1 DRPFLYEKL
10 TGREFLRFVSGLWGL
25 DGTKAESR
33 AEELLELFELSGWKD
48 TLVESYS
55 HGMRQKLLISSA
67 FVHGPELI
75 VVDEPMVGL
84 DPKAARLIKD
94 LLRSFVDQGGTVF
107 LSTHTLEVAE
117 ALCER
122 IAIIQEGAIRA
133 EGTMDEL
140 PAGGVGRLSM
150 PGAPGA
156 AGAPEGRAGR
166 RVGGLGQLLTPKLQ
180 AVRRRS
186 AEAAS
191 FGRVAAL
198 GTVGFMFWLVLFGM
212 IFRMLLYFR
221 GAAGIGEALA
231 IKLLGLILLAF
242 LSILLLSNVVTS
254 LSSFFLAQDMELLMA
269 SPVDGA
275 YVYGA
280 RLVETM
286 TQSSWMVALVMVPV
300 LTAYGIAYHGGLLFA
315 GVSMLALISLFV
327 LPAVVGSA
335 VTLVLVNVFPARR
348 ARDLLALIALFGAAA
363 IILLI
368 RLLRPEQLA
377 SPEGFRNLV
386 DFMAA
391 LRAPQ
396 SAWLPSEW
404 AAEAMTAPLTSG
416 RPDYFPLLLLVSTA
430 AAFVVLGAWLHARFF
445 AEGFSRAQE
454 GAALKED
461 GGRTDRRLVE
471 RLLVGRKVSTRAL
484 VAKDV
489 RTFFRDTTQWS
500 QLILLAVLVV
510 VYVYNIKV
518 LPLYTGER
526 VGFFLTNVV
535 SFLNLGLAGFVLAA
549 IAARFLF
556 PAISLEGRTLWLL
569 RSSPLDLRA
578 LVWTK
583 YWVGI
588 GPLLV
593 IALALTAG
601 TNWILRVGPFMM
613 TLSLLTIAI
622 VTFAVAALAL
632 GYGALFPRFDTD
644 NAADIPTGFG
654 GLLFMMTATA
664 YLGGMIALE
673 AWPVYAVLRARLDGV
688 PLGSGRIGGLV
699 TGLALA
705 LLLSGVA
712 IVVPLRIAVRR
723 TAELEP

>member
-1 DRPFLYEKL
+1 MAN
-10 TGREFLRFVSGLWGL
+10 G
-25 DGTKAESR
+25 
-33 AEELLELFELSGWKD
+33 
-48 TLVESYS
+48 
-55 HGMRQKLLISSA
+55 HGA
-67 FVHGPELI
+67 AWGPER
-75 VVDEPMVGL
+75 G
-84 DPKAARLIKD
+84 
-94 LLRSFVDQGGTVF
+94 S
-107 LSTHTLEVAE
+107 
-117 ALCER
+117 
-122 IAIIQEGAIRA
+122 
-133 EGTMDEL
+133 
-140 PAGGVGRLSM
+140 
-150 PGAPGA
+150 
-156 AGAPEGRAGR
+156 GR
-166 RVGGLGQLLTPKLQ
+166 RIGGLGHLLTPKLR
-180 AVRRRS
+180 AMRRRS
-186 AEAAS
+186 GEAAS
-191 FGRVAAL
+191 FGRVAVL
-198 GTVGFMFWLVLFGM
+198 GTVGFLFWLVLFGM

-221 GAAGIGEALA
+221 GAAGIGEVLA

-269 SPVDGA
+269 APVDGT

-280 RLVETM
+280 RLLETM

-300 LTAYGIAYHGGLLFA
+300 LTAYGIAYRGGLLFA
-315 GVSMLALISLFV
+315 GVSLVALVSFFV

-348 ARDLLALIALFGAAA
+348 ARDLLALMALFGAAA
-363 IILLI
+363 VILLI
-368 RLLRPEQLA
+368 RLLRPEQFA

-386 DFMAA
+386 DFVAA

-396 SAWLPSEW
+396 AAWLPSEW

-416 RPDYFPLLLLVSTA
+416 RADYFPLLLLVSTA
-430 AAFVVLGAWLHARFF
+430 AAFVVLGAWMHGRFF
-445 AEGFSRAQE
+445 PEGFSRAQE
-454 GAALKED
+454 GAALKES
-461 GGRTDRRLVE
+461 GERADRRLVE
-471 RLLVGRKVSTRAL
+471 RLLVGRKISTRAL

-518 LPLYTGER
+518 LPLFTGER

-549 IAARFLF
+549 ISARFLF

-588 GPLLV
+588 GPLLI

-613 TLSLLTIAI
+613 ALSLTTIAV
-622 VTFAVAALAL
+622 VTFAVAAMAL

-673 AWPVYAVLRARLDGV
+673 AWPVYAVLRARMEGV
-688 PLGSGRIGGLV
+688 PLGPERVGGLV

-705 LLLSGVA
+705 LLLSAAA